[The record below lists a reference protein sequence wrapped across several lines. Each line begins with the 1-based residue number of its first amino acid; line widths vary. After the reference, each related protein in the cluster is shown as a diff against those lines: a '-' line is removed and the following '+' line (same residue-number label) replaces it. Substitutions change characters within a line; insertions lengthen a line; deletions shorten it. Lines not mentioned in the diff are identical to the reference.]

1 MEQNL
6 KGCLEDPICWVR
18 QGLGTSVRL
27 RHKASMMAFNND
39 TQRVC
44 LLGLDAFSCFVYF
57 FRELALTRNAK
68 AIGPITATTK
78 KKGERTKENKL
89 TENRRQVC
97 LQRGLAAPPSMCAL
111 DLVAGY
117 LKADLQLDQLYRFSS
132 VYLDGCCAV
141 WLTENTMKCSDSL
154 ILSNITISNLSQ
166 VIFVVFIIT
175 ILTYL

>member
-68 AIGPITATTK
+68 AIGPSTATTK
-78 KKGERTKENKL
+78 KRGKEQKK
-89 TENRRQVC
+89 T
-97 LQRGLAAPPSMCAL
+97 S
-111 DLVAGY
+111 
-117 LKADLQLDQLYRFSS
+117 
-132 VYLDGCCAV
+132 
-141 WLTENTMKCSDSL
+141 
-154 ILSNITISNLSQ
+154 
-166 VIFVVFIIT
+166 
-175 ILTYL
+175 